1 MYSYS
6 KFLWLKI
13 IVILAGI
20 AYFVKCTLQAST
32 SYISTELLAPDDYS
46 TGFEILL
53 DCVVLAC
60 FVNYL
65 IVCLLRFKD
74 CLVVS
79 DGVLEIVAHK
89 NTLFLLSRKHVK
101 VNVNEVR
108 EFRVLDV
115 DVAGLFSYGTKLKLH
130 LSDDKWHTYPLLSIA
145 VKTSEVHRLL
155 LDNNIR
161 YSQKPEVKVSKFREN
176 MIVGIISMALS
187 AIVLGVSFA
196 LLGFLGNAF
205 MPNSLWFQIGIIG
218 ICLSLSLRDTFSVP
232 FIICVFISP
241 FLGAILY
248 VAALAYN
255 YYGVDKSK
263 TVMMEYRVGRC
274 YSVYHPGSGSGRH
287 HRRRPPSTS
296 YHLIL
301 CSKETGRE
309 VKTFDITKRLYEKGR
324 HAESVKM
331 PISRGALGYP
341 ITDMDEM
348 EFHNKTMEDR
358 AKIHALRD
366 SNMQERQKILKELRR
381 MRRTSR
387 STKAKAI
394 GIDSLQRLLDKL
406 RREDRKYHY

>member
-74 CLVVS
+74 YLVVS

-89 NTLFLLSRKHVK
+89 NTFFLLSRKHIK

-130 LSDDKWHTYPLLSIA
+130 LSDDKWHTYTLLSIA
-145 VKTSEVHRLL
+145 VKTSEVQRLL
-155 LDNNIR
+155 LDNGIR
-161 YSQKPEVKVSKFREN
+161 YLQNPVVKVSKFKEN
-176 MIVGIISMALS
+176 MIIIALS
-187 AIVLGVSFA
+187 MVVIFTVLGVSVSVRE
-196 LLGFLGNAF
+196 FLGNSF

-218 ICLSLSLRDTFSVP
+218 ICLSLSLRDTFSIP
-232 FIICVFISP
+232 FIISVFIVP
-241 FLGAILY
+241 FLVAILY

-255 YYGVDKSK
+255 YYGIDKSK

-274 YSVYHPGSGSGRH
+274 YSVYHPGSGSGR
-287 HRRRPPSTS
+287 RRRSPSTS
-296 YHLIL
+296 YHLTL
-301 CSKETGRE
+301 CSKETGRT
-309 VKTFDITKRLYEKGR
+309 VKRLDISKRLYEKGR

>member
-13 IVILAGI
+13 IVILVGI

-74 CLVVS
+74 YIVVS

-89 NTLFLLSRKHVK
+89 NTLFLLSRKHIK
-101 VNVNEVR
+101 VNVNEIK
-108 EFRVLDV
+108 EFRTIDEE
-115 DVAGLFSYGTKLKLH
+115 VAGLFSYGTKLKLR
-130 LSDDKWHTYPLLSIA
+130 LSDEKWHTYTLLSIA
-145 VKTSEVHRLL
+145 VKTSEVQRLL
-155 LDNNIR
+155 LDNGICYLQN
-161 YSQKPEVKVSKFREN
+161 PVVKVSKFKEN
-176 MIVGIISMALS
+176 MIIIALS
-187 AIVLGVSFA
+187 MVVIFTVLGVSVSVRE
-196 LLGFLGNAF
+196 FLGNAF

-218 ICLSLSLRDTFSVP
+218 ICIGLSLRDTFSVP

-274 YSVYHPGSGSGRH
+274 YSVYHPGSGSGR
-287 HRRRPPSTS
+287 RRRSPSTS

>member
-74 CLVVS
+74 YLVVS

-89 NTLFLLSRKHVK
+89 NTFFLLSRKHVK
-101 VNVNEVR
+101 VNVNEIK
-108 EFRVLDV
+108 EFRTIDEE
-115 DVAGLFSYGTKLKLH
+115 VAGLFSYGTKLKLR
-130 LSDDKWHTYPLLSIA
+130 LSDEKWHTYTLLSIA
-145 VKTSEVHRLL
+145 VKTSEVQRLL
-155 LDNNIR
+155 LDNGIR
-161 YSQKPEVKVSKFREN
+161 YLQNPVVKVSKFKEN
-176 MIVGIISMALS
+176 MINIALS
-187 AIVLGVSFA
+187 MVVIITVLGVSVSVR
-196 LLGFLGNAF
+196 GFLGNAF

-274 YSVYHPGSGSGRH
+274 YSVYHPGSGSGR
-287 HRRRPPSTS
+287 RRRSPSTS
-296 YHLIL
+296 YHLTL

>member
-74 CLVVS
+74 YLVVS

-89 NTLFLLSRKHVK
+89 NTFFLLSRKHIK
-101 VNVNEVR
+101 VNVNEIK

-115 DVAGLFSYGTKLKLH
+115 DVAGLFSYGTKLKLR
-130 LSDDKWHTYPLLSIA
+130 LSDEKWHTYTLLSIA
-145 VKTSEVHRLL
+145 VKTSEVQRLL
-155 LDNNIR
+155 LDNGIR
-161 YSQKPEVKVSKFREN
+161 YLQNPVVKVSKFKEN
-176 MIVGIISMALS
+176 MIIIALS
-187 AIVLGVSFA
+187 MVVIITVLGVSVSVR
-196 LLGFLGNAF
+196 GFLGNAF

-255 YYGVDKSK
+255 YYGIDKSK

-274 YSVYHPGSGSGRH
+274 YSVYHPGSGSGR
-287 HRRRPPSTS
+287 RRRSPSTS
-296 YHLIL
+296 YHLTL